1 MKEQEIRHALA
12 QQQADPDGRWL
23 LHYSETG
30 SQGYCSSNDFL
41 ELRQIF
47 ESALE
52 LQRARSCPWEWMTL
66 TEDFSRTLF
75 FDTVHSSFRR
85 MRDGALVVVEV

>member
-1 MKEQEIRHALA
+1 MNEAEIRHALA
-12 QQQADPDGRWL
+12 QQQADPAGRWQ
-23 LHYSETG
+23 LHYCENG
-30 SQGYCSSNDFL
+30 SQGSSSSNNFL

-66 TEDFSRTLF
+66 TEDFTRTLF
-75 FDTVHSSFRR
+75 FDTVQSSFRR
-85 MRDGALVVVEV
+85 MHDGALVVVEV